1 MQESFPDLSI
11 LQPEVNVFGGMEV
24 QITDTQLLIG
34 GELVAEWSDKYS
46 DKCTATLTLND
57 NEVKSGDTVGEPGK
71 LVLTVTNNQGRSSTA
86 EITLVNGVVIGEA
99 RIGDMQVDE
108 ETDLL
113 ADINFAEGATLVKT
127 QIEMD
132 GQLTEIADPQHFTPE
147 YPGECTLIFTVNGKN
162 GDVAEVKVEKLT
174 IKPLE
179 YVAMEIS
186 NINPE
191 DLMPKIE

>member
-1 MQESFPDLSI
+1 
-11 LQPEVNVFGGMEV
+11 
-24 QITDTQLLIG
+24 
-34 GELVAEWSDKYS
+34 
-46 DKCTATLTLND
+46 
-57 NEVKSGDTVGEPGK
+57 
-71 LVLTVTNNQGRSSTA
+71 
-86 EITLVNGVVIGEA
+86 
-99 RIGDMQVDE
+99 MQVDE

-186 NINPE
+186 DINPE

>member
-1 MQESFPDLSI
+1 
-11 LQPEVNVFGGMEV
+11 
-24 QITDTQLLIG
+24 
-34 GELVAEWSDKYS
+34 
-46 DKCTATLTLND
+46 
-57 NEVKSGDTVGEPGK
+57 
-71 LVLTVTNNQGRSSTA
+71 VLTVTNNQGRSSTA

-113 ADINFAEGATLVKT
+113 AGITFVEGATLVKT
-127 QIEMD
+127 EIEQD
-132 GQLTEIADPQHFTPE
+132 GQLTEITDPQHFTPE

-162 GDVAEVKVEKLT
+162 GDVAEVKVENLT
-174 IKPLE
+174 INPLE